1 MEKMKIEESKNI
13 SWLLQLKS
21 CKLSNVAADE
31 PLPSPRL
38 ATDRPARL
46 AARLDN
52 TGQAQPDRSK
62 NLPDRQPRLVEDP
75 DFSGLQ
81 TDSL

>member
-1 MEKMKIEESKNI
+1 
-13 SWLLQLKS
+13 
-21 CKLSNVAADE
+21 VVADE
-31 PLPSPRL
+31 PSRSIGIEKPPPSPRL